1 MMLMNRLAWIKSL
14 ADYLGGAEDLPPAG
28 LSLPA
33 SSSWW
38 GLWWGALTIVI
49 VLFCGQAS
57 KFIYIDF

>member
-1 MMLMNRLAWIKSL
+1 MNRLAWIKSL

-38 GLWWGALTIVI
+38 GLWWAALTIVI

>member
-1 MMLMNRLAWIKSL
+1 MTLMNRLAWIKHV
-14 ADYLGGAEDLPPAG
+14 ADYLGGAEDLPPDG

-33 SSSWW
+33 SSPLW

>member
-1 MMLMNRLAWIKSL
+1 MTLMNRLAWIKSL

-38 GLWWGALTIVI
+38 GLWWAALTIVI